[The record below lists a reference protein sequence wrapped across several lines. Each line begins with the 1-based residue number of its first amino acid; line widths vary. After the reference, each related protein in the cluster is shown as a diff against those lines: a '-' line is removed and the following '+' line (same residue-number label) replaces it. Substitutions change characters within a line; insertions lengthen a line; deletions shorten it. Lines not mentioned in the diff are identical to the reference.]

1 MGIILYGNVI
11 HVVFENI
18 CGNSEIRINPLAFI
32 ILKLPNLSSDKVN
45 VKKCKKK
52 KIKDEFHSAVG
63 RPHSVVLVT
72 GVDSCY

>member
-1 MGIILYGNVI
+1 MDVILCGNVI

-32 ILKLPNLSSDKVN
+32 ILKSPNLSSDKVT

-52 KIKDEFHSAVG
+52 NKRRISQCSWETFSG
-63 RPHSVVLVT
+63 SSNRSRLW
-72 GVDSCY
+72 G